1 MPFREA
7 WHFVRNA
14 IRDYHATGAILPS
27 SRALARAI
35 TDRIAPGPPARRV
48 LEAGPGTGVFTREIA
63 RRLGPEDRLDLF
75 EVCEGFVRY
84 LRDLVRTD
92 PDFAPA
98 RDRIRIVH
106 GPVEREATEP
116 GVYDHVVCGIPFN
129 NLSAREVRS
138 IFSAFRRVLKPEGTV
153 SWFEYI
159 GMRPIRFALSGANG
173 RQRVRR
179 IAAHLS
185 WLRRRHGESTRR
197 VLANVPP
204 ARVHHIR
211 F

>member
-1 MPFREA
+1 MPIREA
-7 WHFVRNA
+7 WHFLRNA

-35 TDRIAPGPPARRV
+35 TERIVAGPPARRV
-48 LEAGPGTGVFTREIA
+48 LEAGPGTGPFTRAIA

-75 EVCEGFVRY
+75 EVGEGFVRY
-84 LRDLVRTD
+84 LRKMLRTD
-92 PDFAPA
+92 PHFDAT
-98 RDRIRIVH
+98 RDRIRVVH
-106 GPVEREATEP
+106 GPVETATET
-116 GVYDHVVCGIPFN
+116 GVYDHIVCGIPFN
-129 NLSAREVRS
+129 NLETRQVRA
-138 IFSAFRRVLKPEGTV
+138 IFRTFRRVLKPGGSV

-159 GMRPIRFALSGANG
+159 GLRPLRLAVSGAPE

-179 IAAHLS
+179 VAAHLS

-197 VLANVPP
+197 VLANAPP